1 MSTIQLTVVTPGAIG
16 GVVPGPSRI
25 DRTIDEALNALA
37 WEAVV
42 ALGMIIVLAPFA
54 LVAFA
59 AWLGH
64 RLYRRH
70 EEERLL
76 AT

>member
-1 MSTIQLTVVTPGAIG
+1 M
-16 GVVPGPSRI
+16 
-25 DRTIDEALNALA
+25 LA
-37 WEAVV
+37 WEGVI
-42 ALGMIIVLAPFA
+42 ALGILIVFAPFA

-59 AWLGH
+59 AWLGR